1 MTLPVFVINLDRRPD
16 RWAAMSAQLDR
27 LGIAAARI
35 PAVDARLLAA
45 QEEWERDTN
54 GNAPAAWTVDLGAVA
69 CAWSHRKALRAFL
82 DTGEPAALILE
93 DDAELAD
100 DTPSLLETVDW
111 WPPEA
116 RMITLTPGAVP
127 VPLYPASAETPS
139 GRTVHRFERF
149 ASCAA
154 AYLMTREGAEL
165 VSPYLDNPELPTDVM
180 FFDHRY
186 SRLARELRAFQMV
199 PGAAR
204 QIDSANDTDLEEW
217 RQDVRP
223 KRWRNLQALPYRAR
237 LRALLIM
244 GKVSK
249 RRGRYS
255 NVASHKLGQTL

>member
-1 MTLPVFVINLDRRPD
+1 MLPVFIFNLDRRPD
-16 RWAAMSAQLDR
+16 RWAAMSAQMDR
-27 LGIAAARI
+27 LGMEATRI

-45 QEEWERDTN
+45 QDEWEQRTN
-54 GNAPAAWTVDLGAVA
+54 GNPPAWNADPGAVA
-69 CAWSHRKALRAFL
+69 CAYSHRKALRAFL
-82 DTGEPAALILE
+82 DTGEQAALILE

-100 DTPSLLETVDW
+100 DTPSLLEAVDW

-116 RMITLTPGAVP
+116 RMITLTPGVVP

-154 AYLMTREGAEL
+154 AYLVTREGAEF
-165 VSPYLDNPELPTDVM
+165 VSPHLNDPKLPTDVL

-186 SRLARELRAFQMV
+186 SRLARELRAFQIV
-199 PGAAR
+199 PGVAR
-204 QIDSANDTDLEEW
+204 QVDSENDTDLEEW
-217 RQDVRP
+217 RLGDRP
-223 KRWRNLQALPYRAR
+223 KRWRKLQALPYRAR
-237 LRALLIM
+237 LRILLIL

-255 NVASHKLGQTL
+255 NTAPHKYQPAP